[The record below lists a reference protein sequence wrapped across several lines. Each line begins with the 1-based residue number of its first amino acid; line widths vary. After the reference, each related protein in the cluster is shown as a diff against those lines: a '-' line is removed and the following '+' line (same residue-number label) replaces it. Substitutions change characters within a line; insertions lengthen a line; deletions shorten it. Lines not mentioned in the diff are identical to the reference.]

1 MAWTSS
7 LVNLPHCLGE
17 SAKPARMS
25 DIHST
30 ASSDRRASSRARMR
44 RLLLSGIAVLYV
56 VSVPWYRETDAPL
69 RVWFGLPDWVAV
81 ALGCYIGV
89 AVLNAMAWRLTDI
102 PDQYVEGQAP
112 ERSGK

>member
-1 MAWTSS
+1 MA
-7 LVNLPHCLGE
+7 HCLRE

-30 ASSDRRASSRARMR
+30 VSRDYQASSRARVR
-44 RLLLSGIAVLYV
+44 RLLLAGIAVLYV
-56 VSVPWYRETDAPL
+56 ISVPWYRETDAPL

-112 ERSGK
+112 ERSGE

>member
-1 MAWTSS
+1 MA
-7 LVNLPHCLGE
+7 NLPHCLRE

-30 ASSDRRASSRARMR
+30 VSRDYRVSSRARVR
-44 RLLLSGIAVLYV
+44 RLLLAGIAVLYV
-56 VSVPWYRETDAPL
+56 ISVPWYRETDAPL

-112 ERSGK
+112 ERSGE

>member
-1 MAWTSS
+1 
-7 LVNLPHCLGE
+7 
-17 SAKPARMS
+17 MS

-30 ASSDRRASSRARMR
+30 VSRDCRASSRARVR
-44 RLLLSGIAVLYV
+44 RLLLAGIAVLYV
-56 VSVPWYRETDAPL
+56 FSVPWYRETDAPL

>member
-1 MAWTSS
+1 MA
-7 LVNLPHCLGE
+7 NLPHCLRE

-30 ASSDRRASSRARMR
+30 VSRDYQASSRARVR
-44 RLLLSGIAVLYV
+44 RLLLAGIAVLYV
-56 VSVPWYRETDAPL
+56 ISVPWYRETDAPL

-112 ERSGK
+112 ERSGE

>member
-1 MAWTSS
+1 MA
-7 LVNLPHCLGE
+7 NLPHCLRE

-30 ASSDRRASSRARMR
+30 VSSDHRVSLRARVR
-44 RLLLSGIAVLYV
+44 RLLLAGIAVLYV

-69 RVWFGLPDWVAV
+69 RVWFGLPDWAAV

-102 PDQYVEGQAP
+102 PDEYVEARGS
-112 ERSGK
+112 ERSSE

>member
-1 MAWTSS
+1 LA
-7 LVNLPHCLGE
+7 NLPHCLRE

-30 ASSDRRASSRARMR
+30 VSSDHRASSRARARARVR
-44 RLLLSGIAVLYV
+44 RLLLAGIAVLYV

-89 AVLNAMAWRLTDI
+89 AVLNAMAWRLTEI

-112 ERSGK
+112 ERSGE